1 MWKDW
6 PESEATWELE
16 SNLTNCVELLEQYN
30 AMISKKKE
38 TGNNETQLAEKKE
51 ERYYEKSEKPNTE
64 IIQIAPGNSGIL

>member
-30 AMISKKKE
+30 AMMNKKE
-38 TGNNETQLAEKKE
+38 GSAKDETQPSEKNE
-51 ERYYEKSEKPNTE
+51 EVCYEKSEKPFE
-64 IIQIAPGNSGIL
+64 IINIAPGNSGIL

>member
-16 SNLTNCVELLEQYN
+16 SNLINCVELLEQYN
-30 AMISKKKE
+30 AMISSKVKPAKE
-38 TGNNETQLAEKKE
+38 ETQIAE
-51 ERYYEKSEKPNTE
+51 ERREPCYEKSEKPSE